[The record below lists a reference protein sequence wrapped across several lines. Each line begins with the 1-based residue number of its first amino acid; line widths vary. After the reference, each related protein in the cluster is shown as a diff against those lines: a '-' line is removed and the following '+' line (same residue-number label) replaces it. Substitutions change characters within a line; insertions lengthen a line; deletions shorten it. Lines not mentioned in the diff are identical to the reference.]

1 MLNNITVMGRI
12 TRDIELRHTDSGIEV
27 CSFSI
32 ACERDYQ
39 PKDGGERE
47 VDFFDVT
54 CWRSQAKF
62 VADYFSKGRMII
74 INGRM
79 QSRKWVDDNGK
90 NRVSWEVAPNN
101 VYFGDSK
108 RADNNATTQEQP
120 AEFEEIDVDDGVLPF

>member
-1 MLNNITVMGRI
+1 MLNSITVMGRI
-12 TRDIELRHTDSGIEV
+12 TRDLELKQTDSGVDV

-54 CWRSQAKF
+54 CWRQQAKF
-62 VADYFSKGRMII
+62 VCDYFSKGRMII

-79 QSRKWVDDNGK
+79 QSRKRVDKDGK

-108 RADNNATTQEQP
+108 RSEENNNAVPVQTTDFVEL
-120 AEFEEIDVDDGVLPF
+120 EDDGELPF